1 VRRWLGRALA
11 VVAGATGLSA
21 AALAALAG
29 LPAGRSV
36 AATLAGLVL
45 AAALPIAV
53 ARLFR

>member
-1 VRRWLGRALA
+1 M
-11 VVAGATGLSA
+11 AGATGLSA